1 MYKFEAQLKK
11 GINRQGWTYVD
22 IPATVSKK
30 FKDKGRIPVAGSV
43 DHESFRTSILSKGDG
58 TYYLFVSQPLQK
70 KIGKTA
76 GDYIKIQIEEDE
88 KPRTVDVPAD
98 IIEAFSTSRKAIT
111 TFTNFSYSHKKEL
124 TEWINEAKR
133 TETRERRI
141 IKAIVMLENYKNPRI

>member
-43 DHESFRTSILSKGDG
+43 DHESFRTSILPKGDG
-58 TYYLFVSQPLQK
+58 TYYLFVSQPVQN
-70 KIGKTA
+70 KIGKTV
-76 GDYIKIQIEEDE
+76 GDYVKIQFAEDLE
-88 KPRTVDVPAD
+88 PRTVDVPND
-98 IIEAFSTSRKAIT
+98 IIEAFSVSRKAIA
-111 TFTNFSYSHKKEL
+111 TFTGFSYSHKKEL
-124 TEWINEAKR
+124 TEWINEAKK

-141 IKAIVMLENYKNPRI
+141 VKAIVMLENYKKPGK